1 MELIRRELGDKI
13 KKFIERREII
23 GIRGA
28 RQTGKTTLLKMIE
41 EELSGNKVFIDLYL
55 PDYRKTFEENPI
67 DFVKRFKKEG
77 KLFLFLDEVQ
87 KVKDA
92 GEKLKIIYDN
102 FQDIKIFISGSSSL
116 ELKTKIL
123 PELVG
128 RIFLFTLYTFNFY
141 EFLLAK
147 DEGLAKIV
155 KEKRE
160 SLKKFLEG
168 EDDVAQPSFQEEI
181 LKYWKEYVV
190 FGGYP
195 EVAKASNVEEKITI
209 LKNIFA
215 LYIEKDITGFFGIT
229 DTSKFEELVKV
240 LAFNISNLLSVASLS
255 SDLKISYDNVEKYLE
270 ILKHTYVIYLVKP
283 FFKNLA
289 TEIKK
294 IPKVYF
300 LDLGLRNC
308 SIDNFMEFDKR
319 VDKGQL
325 SENFVLRELV
335 SSFEEWKVN
344 YWRTTGKAEIDFIV
358 SKNEIIVPIEVKLAG
373 EKLGKGFYSF
383 IKSYRPERAVIASL
397 GDFERKKINGILV
410 QRVPIYYF

>member
-229 DTSKFEELVKV
+229 DTSKFEELGK
-240 LAFNISNLLSVASLS
+240 
-255 SDLKISYDNVEKYLE
+255 
-270 ILKHTYVIYLVKP
+270 
-283 FFKNLA
+283 
-289 TEIKK
+289 
-294 IPKVYF
+294 
-300 LDLGLRNC
+300 
-308 SIDNFMEFDKR
+308 
-319 VDKGQL
+319 
-325 SENFVLRELV
+325 
-335 SSFEEWKVN
+335 SF
-344 YWRTTGKAEIDFIV
+344 
-358 SKNEIIVPIEVKLAG
+358 
-373 EKLGKGFYSF
+373 
-383 IKSYRPERAVIASL
+383 
-397 GDFERKKINGILV
+397 
-410 QRVPIYYF
+410 

>member
-1 MELIRRELGDKI
+1 MELIKRELEDKL

-41 EELSGNKVFIDLYL
+41 KQVEGEKAFIDLYL

-87 KVKDA
+87 KARDA

-102 FQDIKIFISGSSSL
+102 FPDVKIFISGSSSL

-128 RIFLFTLYTFNFY
+128 RLFLFNLYTFNFY

-147 DEGLAKIV
+147 DESLAKIV

-160 SLKKFLEG
+160 SLRKFLEG
-168 EDDVAQPSFQEEI
+168 NDDVSPPSFQEEI

-195 EVAKASNVEEKITI
+195 EVVKAKSLEEKITI
-209 LKNIFA
+209 LKSIFS
-215 LYIEKDITGFFGIT
+215 LYVEKDVAGFFGIT
-229 DTSKFEELVKV
+229 ETSKFEDLVKV
-240 LAFNISNLLSVASLS
+240 LAFNISNLISISSLS
-255 SDLKISYDNVEKYLE
+255 SELKISYDNVERYLE
-270 ILKHTYVIYLVKP
+270 ILKHTYIIYLLKP
-283 FFKNLA
+283 FFKNLT

-294 IPKVYF
+294 ASKIYF

-308 SIDNFMEFDKR
+308 AIDNFLEFDKR
-319 VDKGQL
+319 VDKGEL
-325 SENFVLRELV
+325 SENFVFREIL
-335 SSFEEWKVN
+335 SNFEEWKIN
-344 YWRTTGKAEIDFIV
+344 FWRTTGKAEIDFIV
-358 SKNEIIVPIEVKLAG
+358 RKNEKIFPIEVKLAG

-383 IKSYRPERAVIASL
+383 IKSYEPEKAIIVSL
-397 GDFERKKINGILV
+397 DGFEKKSANKTLV
-410 QRVPIYYF
+410 QKIPIYYL

>member
-1 MELIRRELGDKI
+1 
-13 KKFIERREII
+13 
-23 GIRGA
+23 
-28 RQTGKTTLLKMIE
+28 
-41 EELSGNKVFIDLYL
+41 
-55 PDYRKTFEENPI
+55 
-67 DFVKRFKKEG
+67 
-77 KLFLFLDEVQ
+77 
-87 KVKDA
+87 
-92 GEKLKIIYDN
+92 LKIIYDN
-102 FQDIKIFISGSSSL
+102 FEDVKIFISGSSSL

-155 KEKRE
+155 REKRE